1 MNADGTSNLD
11 AAMLQDIHDYMSRLY
26 PQTGVG
32 TKTGNWRNIESEK
45 PQLDESFI
53 RADIEQYNCAEKIQ
67 CGGNCRTW
75 FHKSCVKIDR
85 RTKVWARSN
94 CA

>member
-1 MNADGTSNLD
+1 MFIVDAWMTLEATLNA
-11 AAMLQDIHDYMSRLY
+11 AVKIHLCRHCVNS
-26 PQTGVG
+26 TIGAG
-32 TKTGNWRNIESEK
+32 
-45 PQLDESFI
+45 
-53 RADIEQYNCAEKIQ
+53 KIQ

-85 RTKVWARSN
+85 KKKVWACSD